1 MAMQTA
7 LRRAQAQDE
16 ALIRSGSSHPDDL
29 GYVPMGQQSPP
40 LITSLKRRIDCDS
53 SGSSQC
59 SDHLSS
65 KIMKVTPIP
74 MGQQSP
80 PMLKRRLDC
89 DYSGSSQL
97 PDPPS
102 KMIKITAPSEI
113 PSTTTANISSIAEC
127 HSSYSEFKG
136 KSRIKNQYFT
146 IMFVFSACGFFLRI
160 FLLPVHSRKTN

>member
-146 IMFVFSACGFFLRI
+146 IMFVFSACGFFSANI
-160 FLLPVHSRKTN
+160 FITCT